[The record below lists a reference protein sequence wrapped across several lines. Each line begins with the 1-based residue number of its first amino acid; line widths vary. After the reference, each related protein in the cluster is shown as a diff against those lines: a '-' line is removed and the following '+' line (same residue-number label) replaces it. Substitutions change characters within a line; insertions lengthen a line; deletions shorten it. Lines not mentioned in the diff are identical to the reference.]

1 MATTKDNVKPTLL
14 STKDEFM
21 RDDRKVFKSTVNL
34 GVLWMAQ
41 KSNWFLLSI
50 LQHVLWMG
58 FQTQE

>member
-1 MATTKDNVKPTLL
+1 MATTKDNIKPTLL

-41 KSNWFLLSI
+41 KSNWFLLGI

-58 FQTQE
+58 FQTQ